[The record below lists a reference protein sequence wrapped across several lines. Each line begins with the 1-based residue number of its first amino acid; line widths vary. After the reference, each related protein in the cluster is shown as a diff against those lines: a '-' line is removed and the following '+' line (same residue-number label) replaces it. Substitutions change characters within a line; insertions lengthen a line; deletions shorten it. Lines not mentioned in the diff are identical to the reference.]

1 MMSDYFDLRGEFSA
15 LLAAY
20 DSDDDLAIEV
30 IRNRILKTEKK
41 ISVTIDERTTW
52 EESVV
57 DGFKEFPV
65 VCQRFRVLIGEELV
79 YEGERLFGSSI
90 EDPTHTGVG
99 GRWAAIRIDK
109 NEHRTAEQVIEDFGI
124 EFKWPEVPPAR

>member
-1 MMSDYFDLRGEFSA
+1 MTDYLGLSGEFSA
-15 LLAAY
+15 LLVAY

-41 ISVTIDERTTW
+41 MSLAIDESTTW

-65 VCQRFRVLIGEELV
+65 VCQRFRVLIGEEVV
-79 YEGERLFGSSI
+79 YEGERLFGGSI
-90 EDPTHTGVG
+90 EDPTHTGAG
-99 GRWAAIRIDK
+99 GRWTAIRIDE
-109 NEHRTAEQVIEDFGI
+109 NEHGTAERVIEDFGI
-124 EFKWPEVPPAR
+124 EFKWPDVPPAR